1 MGDTK
6 GSPFQGLDKALLRST
21 RPQEQTAA
29 DQQTGLPASPQA
41 SIPAAPPTSKPANQL
56 VKATFYLTPENIMQ
70 LEHLRIERLQKG
82 EKVDKSA
89 LVREA
94 IEKFTSKPA

>member
-29 DQQTGLPASPQA
+29 DQQTGLPTSPQA
-41 SIPAAPPTSKPANQL
+41 STPVTPPTSKPLNQL

-94 IEKFTSKPA
+94 IEKLTSKPA